1 MRIAYKYRLYPTK
14 QQAETIGQWIGQAR
28 FVYNYSLGKQ
38 KELYDLGGEKKR
50 YSGPELY
57 KMYAQKKNEPEFNWL
72 SSLPASSANCEI
84 RNLDTAYKNF
94 FNGLK
99 KGMRTGFPKFKKK
112 QIAGSIQFQQSDVLN
127 GAIKVPKLGNVK
139 AVIHRMPNGKFDKY
153 TIFTLSR
160 TSTYKYYISFSAELP
175 DPAVKEP
182 ENCVGIDLGAA
193 DLAILSNGI
202 KYPALNELKQ
212 ITLRVQKMQSKLD
225 KRKTKGSNNY
235 RKARQRINRLHEKIS
250 NKRSYILHRYSR
262 EIADQFD
269 FVAMEDL
276 NVKGMTAKAKANKN
290 KAGKYVRNNKAAK
303 SGLTKSIVNNSLGE
317 FTRLI
322 EYKVAGEGGQVRKID
337 RWYPS
342 SKTCS
347 SCGEKTTDKMT
358 LAVREW
364 TCKSCGEVHDRDI
377 NAAMNILKEA
387 LK

>member
-50 YSGPELY
+50 YSGSELY
-57 KMYAQKKNEPEFNWL
+57 KMYAQKKNEPEFDWL
-72 SSLPASSANCEI
+72 SSLPSSSANCEI

-139 AVIHRMPNGKFDKY
+139 AVIHRPPNGKFDKN

-160 TSTYKYYISFSAELP
+160 TSTYKYYISFSAEIP
-175 DPAVKEP
+175 DPTPKEP
-182 ENCVGIDLGAA
+182 INCVGIDLGAS
-193 DLAILSNGI
+193 DLAILSNGT
-202 KYPALNELKQ
+202 KYPALHELKQ
-212 ITLRVQKMQSKLD
+212 MTARLHKMQSRLD
-225 KRKTKGSNNY
+225 KRKKKGSNNY

-250 NKRSYILHRYSR
+250 NKRSFILHNYSR
-262 EIADQFD
+262 EIADEFD
-269 FVAMEDL
+269 LVALEDL
-276 NVKGMTAKAKANKN
+276 NVKGMTAKAKAKKN

-303 SGLTKSIVNNSLGE
+303 SGLAKSIVNNSLGE

-322 EYKVAGEGGQVRKID
+322 EYKVAGEGGQVKKID

-347 SCGEKTTDKMT
+347 SCGEKTSDKMT

-364 TCKSCGEVHDRDI
+364 TCKNCGEVHDRDI
-377 NAAMNILKEA
+377 NAAINILKEA
-387 LK
+387 IK